1 MDPYENWRKEIREKK
16 KKRFKGVLALLVFI
30 IPTALIIY
38 IDVFGEL
45 YNGERPGIGPYIL
58 FFFLCL
64 GEIFMIRYWRKL
76 PKASIEHYKILEE
89 KVLEEQALEEKIIK
103 DREEWQR
110 NKKDKILNEI
120 KESLKTEFAELDLL
134 EKNTQALKKLNCSD
148 PFQLKKT
155 IRALESEISEKCGVD
170 VLTKFLRIEKFLEEV
185 KNEINLNV
193 NGITQAIDI
202 SSYKESL
209 IADKKKE
216 LSNDSSRNYERIKNI
231 NEGNGR
237 GSDAQLIHKTLVKL
251 SHKIVPGIEKDIQ
264 QLSYLDAIAASMV
277 IFSLNNKNI
286 LYLEIFEAF
295 DKLGALNSTWQ
306 KAVENKMNIISNQLT
321 VIAGGLLQ
329 LNSNFEKLVDQNDVI
344 IGAIKELD
352 DSVKMGNA
360 LQAITAYQVYRVNK
374 NTKKSQ

>member
-1 MDPYENWRKEIREKK
+1 M
-16 KKRFKGVLALLVFI
+16 
-30 IPTALIIY
+30 
-38 IDVFGEL
+38 
-45 YNGERPGIGPYIL
+45 
-58 FFFLCL
+58 
-64 GEIFMIRYWRKL
+64 
-76 PKASIEHYKILEE
+76 
-89 KVLEEQALEEKIIK
+89 
-103 DREEWQR
+103 
-110 NKKDKILNEI
+110 
-120 KESLKTEFAELDLL
+120 DLL

-185 KNEINLNV
+185 KNEINLNL

-251 SHKIVPGIEKDIQ
+251 SHEMVPGIEKDIQ

-277 IFSLNNKNI
+277 VFSLNNKNI